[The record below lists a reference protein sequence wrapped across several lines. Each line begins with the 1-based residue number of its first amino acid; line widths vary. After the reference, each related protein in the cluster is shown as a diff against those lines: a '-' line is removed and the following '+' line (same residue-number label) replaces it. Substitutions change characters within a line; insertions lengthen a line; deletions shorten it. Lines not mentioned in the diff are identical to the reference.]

1 MDYFCGHAQQGGW
14 SLTFH
19 TLLPMVSCYVLVKTR
34 FSDAQVREE
43 VVLLVNRQLKYP
55 APTEIPAGERV
66 TPRWVFL
73 RHPAVAEGGP
83 PASLGTP
90 GARQERSIAPH
101 PALLR
106 QHLR

>member
-1 MDYFCGHAQQGGW
+1 MDYFCGHVQQGGW

-55 APTEIPAGERV
+55 APTEIPFPHARSTHG
-66 TPRWVFL
+66 RWRTCDSEVGISK
-73 RHPAVAEGGP
+73 A
-83 PASLGTP
+83 P
-90 GARQERSIAPH
+90 GSG
-101 PALLR
+101 
-106 QHLR
+106 